1 MIREIESQHALQIE
15 LVSHDRIYFRLTGG
29 FGNQL
34 FGLSEAFSLYKM
46 TKQHVLIDVGSI
58 EHTKNHLPEWLEWS
72 KSQNWFSIIKVPKNI
87 SGELKLLNLGERSKP
102 LLQGKRL
109 FTGWEF
115 SLRKVE
121 LSGLFIRS
129 IFPFDVQD
137 RTSIPL
143 ALHYRAGDYAHADGI
158 GILKHDYY
166 SRALRQFDPSI
177 RVKVFSDDQYA
188 ARILISNLGIG
199 HRSEISSE
207 KSAVRVLFGLAKAE
221 NLVASNS
228 TLSWWANYFSGAVL
242 SIAPKPFYLQDWK
255 FDSKAKFQETKYLT
269 RFASRKD
276 KIYTRIKWIAH
287 SYL

>member
-1 MIREIESQHALQIE
+1 
-15 LVSHDRIYFRLTGG
+15 
-29 FGNQL
+29 
-34 FGLSEAFSLYKM
+34 
-46 TKQHVLIDVGSI
+46 
-58 EHTKNHLPEWLEWS
+58 
-72 KSQNWFSIIKVPKNI
+72 
-87 SGELKLLNLGERSKP
+87 
-102 LLQGKRL
+102 
-109 FTGWEF
+109 
-115 SLRKVE
+115 
-121 LSGLFIRS
+121 
-129 IFPFDVQD
+129 
-137 RTSIPL
+137 
-143 ALHYRAGDYAHADGI
+143 
-158 GILKHDYY
+158 
-166 SRALRQFDPSI
+166 
-177 RVKVFSDDQYA
+177 VKVFSDDQYA